1 MFEELRRRRAELR
14 ERRKRLRRMLRPLP
28 RRANVHRYP
37 VVRWFAD
44 WARQAPWLWSY
55 KHAHVA
61 PALYVGSV
69 LALLP
74 LYGIQ
79 LLLAFVLAFLLR
91 ANLTVMVA
99 LQFITNPFTLVPV
112 YGFTGWVGAK
122 LLKSLGVG
130 ADWPDLVF
138 AANALFVG
146 GAVVGLGFALVIDVV
161 WRLLRWEA
169 RRFREQLRRL
179 EIEALEDAPQ
189 R

>member
-1 MFEELRRRRAELR
+1 
-14 ERRKRLRRMLRPLP
+14 MLRPLP

-44 WARQAPWLWSY
+44 WARKAPWLWSY

-79 LLLAFVLAFLLR
+79 LLLAFLLAFALR

-99 LQFITNPFTLVPV
+99 LQFLTNPFTLVPV
-112 YGFTGWVGAK
+112 YGFTGWVGGRI
-122 LLKSLGVG
+122 LNSLGVG

-146 GAVVGLGFALVIDVV
+146 GAVVGLGFALLIDLV
-161 WRLLRWEA
+161 WRFLRWEA

-179 EIEALEDAPQ
+179 EIEALEEAPQ
-189 R
+189 RSSAALNAQDGAGGGRR